1 MIKQDS
7 LNISSLSILD
17 INVFFLLCWP
27 AAWCS
32 PERGEQDVLDIC
44 HPPSQRAASDGKTLV
59 LRTLI
64 YIFFSFEKVKYIL
77 KLPQTEILR
86 GIARQGGGI
95 WNIRYST
102 WSHNTWRGFPEHCK
116 AGRAGELYCW
126 RHLGVSEPVI
136 RNNNSGLCFVIL
148 RTLPHLS

>member
-27 AAWCS
+27 AAWCC
-32 PERGEQDVLDIC
+32 PKRGEQDILDIY
-44 HPPSQRAASDGKTLV
+44 HPPSQRATSDSKTQNPD
-59 LRTLI
+59 I
-64 YIFFSFEKVKYIL
+64 HIFSFEKVKYVL
-77 KLPQTEILR
+77 TLPQTEILR
-86 GIARQGGGI
+86 GIARQGEGI

-102 WSHNTWRGFPEHCK
+102 WSHNTWRSFPEHCK

-136 RNNNSGLCFVIL
+136 RSNNSGLCFVIL